1 MVDIYLFSI
10 SILGR
15 NELNVKSLVGAFN
28 FQPGEGPSSGNALL
42 VGAFSVIT
50 KLRMDLFEALL
61 RSQNTLNFDQ
71 PQS

>member
-1 MVDIYLFSI
+1 MKEV
-10 SILGR
+10 
-15 NELNVKSLVGAFN
+15 VATFN
-28 FQPGEGPSSGNALL
+28 QEKALL